1 MTLREILKQ
10 ELFITW
16 VDEDTEA
23 RLSRIIESAYS
34 AMNHKL
40 GAELNYAVPGMEQN
54 LFIQYC
60 VYVYNGV
67 ADEFDN
73 NYYHELAQVRM
84 LYEVEDYGEE

>member
-1 MTLREILKQ
+1 MTLQEILKQ

-16 VDEDTEA
+16 TDEETEM
-23 RLSRIIESAYS
+23 RLARIIESAYS

-40 GAELNYAVPGMEQN
+40 GVALDYETPSMEQN

-60 VYVYNGV
+60 VYVYWGKAN
-67 ADEFDN
+67 EFDD

-84 LYEVEDYGEE
+84 FYEVEGYEEE

>member
-34 AMNHKL
+34 AMNYKF
-40 GAELNYAVPGMEQN
+40 GAELDYTVPGMEQN

-60 VYVYNGV
+60 VYVYNGA

>member
-1 MTLREILKQ
+1 MTLQEILKQ

-16 VDEDTEA
+16 TDEDTEA
-23 RLSRIIESAYS
+23 RLTRIIENAQS

-40 GAELNYAVPGMEQN
+40 GAVIDYSIPGMEQN

-60 VYVYNGV
+60 VYVYNGI
-67 ADEFDN
+67 ANEFDN

-84 LYEVEDYGEE
+84 IYEVEDYGEE